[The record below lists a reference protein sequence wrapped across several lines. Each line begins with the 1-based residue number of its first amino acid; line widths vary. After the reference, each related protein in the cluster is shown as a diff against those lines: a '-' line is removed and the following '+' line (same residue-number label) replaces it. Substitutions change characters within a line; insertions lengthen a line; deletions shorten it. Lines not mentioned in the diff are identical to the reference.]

1 MSIRVSVPA
10 TSANLGPGFDSFGL
24 ALTLR
29 NTLSLS
35 FGHPFAIELAGRYS
49 AGISRDETNLVWQTM
64 LHLWQRVGFPV
75 PRASLLLENNI
86 PPARGLGSS
95 SAAICAG
102 LLAANAAA
110 GSPFSRLELLQ
121 IAGGLEGHPDNV
133 TPALFGGVTFS
144 VQTPEGILP
153 RIIAECPPLAAVVA
167 VPDTPLK
174 TETARAVLES
184 KVPRADAVF
193 NIGHAALIVEAFL
206 RRDYPLLRPGMEDR
220 LHQEQ
225 RAGLIPGL
233 KPALEAALRAGAYG
247 AALSGSGPTL
257 LALADR
263 AAAKGVGWAMQL
275 ALAEDGLPAEIFF
288 LSIDPQGATV
298 TGPDVRCRT

>member
-29 NTLSLS
+29 NTLSLTL
-35 FGHPFAIELAGRYS
+35 GNPFAIELTGRYS
-49 AGISRDETNLVWQTM
+49 AGIATDETNLVWQTM
-64 LHLWQRVGFPV
+64 LHLWQLAEFPV

-110 GSPFSRLELLQ
+110 GSRFSRSELLQ
-121 IAGGLEGHPDNV
+121 IAVGLEGHPDNV
-133 TPALFGGVTFS
+133 TPAFFGGVTFS

-153 RIIAECPPLAAVVA
+153 RVIAERPPLTAVAA
-167 VPDTPLK
+167 VPDTQLK
-174 TETARAVLES
+174 TETARAVLDG
-184 KVPRADAVF
+184 KVTRADAVF
-193 NIGHAALIVEAFL
+193 NISHAALVVEAFL
-206 RRDYPLLRPGMEDR
+206 RRDYALLRLGMEDR

-225 RAGLIPGL
+225 RATLIPGL

-257 LALADR
+257 LALTGTDTEKR
-263 AAAKGVGWAMQL
+263 VGQAMEQ
-275 ALAEDGLPAEIFF
+275 ALAADGLSAEIFF
-288 LSIDPQGATV
+288 LSIDPEGATV
-298 TGPDVRCRT
+298 TLPTAKI